1 MKFIKDIR
9 QPDKRK
15 IIILLTVLVDVL
27 GVGIVIPILP
37 FYVENFGVSPLVL
50 TLLIAVFSF
59 FSFISAPMLGALSD
73 KIGRRPVLIIS
84 IASTAIGWLVFAW
97 ANSIWMLFLGR
108 IIDGMAAG
116 NLPVAESYLVDI
128 AKNEKERTKNL
139 GLISAVFGV
148 GFIIG
153 PALGAALSVIS
164 ITLPFFVVGF
174 MALLN
179 TLAAII
185 FLPET
190 NLNKNKNK
198 KVSLNPLKPIKR
210 ALEMNN
216 LYSRFLAWFLFG
228 LAIAGMHAVFSL
240 YLKDVFNFN
249 AQISGFVFAGMGVF
263 MIFNQTILLNKF
275 WLKRFKEEKLEI
287 WLFLF
292 FALGFIFLSV
302 PYLVALFLGL
312 LVDVMAR
319 SVLRVVISSKVAG
332 MAGEDRRGEVM
343 GIMSSI
349 LFLANIGGP
358 VLAGLFYEVEVF
370 LPFLM
375 SALSLVVAF
384 GIMKFCCYNK
394 TMGESGNIAKQSK
407 ETL

>member
-1 MKFIKDIR
+1 MDRK
-9 QPDKRK
+9 K

-37 FYVENFGVSPLVL
+37 FYVENFGVSPFVL
-50 TLLIAVFSF
+50 TLLIAVFSL
-59 FSFISAPMLGALSD
+59 FSFVSAPMLGALSD

-97 ANSIWMLFLGR
+97 AQSVWMLFLGR

-128 AKNEKERTKNL
+128 SKNEKERTKNL
-139 GLISAVFGV
+139 GLIGAVFGV

-153 PALGAALSVIS
+153 PALGAALSTIS
-164 ITLPFFVVGF
+164 NVFPFYVVGIL
-174 MALLN
+174 ASIN

-190 NLNKNKNK
+190 NGHKNKHK
-198 KVSLNPLKPIKR
+198 KISLNPLAPIQSAFKMKKLR
-210 ALEMNN
+210 
-216 LYSRFLAWFLFG
+216 SRFTAWFLFG
-228 LAIAGMHAVFSL
+228 IAIAGMHAVFSL
-240 YLKDVFNFN
+240 YLRDAFGFN
-249 AQISGFVFAGMGVF
+249 AQLAGAVFTAMGIF
-263 MIFNQTILLNKF
+263 MIFNQTFLLNRF
-275 WLKRFKEEKLEI
+275 WLKRFKESSLEV

-292 FALGFIFLSV
+292 FALGFVFLSV
-302 PYLVALFLGL
+302 PLLVALLIGL
-312 LVDVMAR
+312 IINVMAR

-332 MAGEDRRGEVM
+332 IAKSEERGEVM

-358 VLAGLFYEVEVF
+358 VVAGIFYEVKIY
-370 LPFLM
+370 LPFITG
-375 SALSLVVAF
+375 AIALVVAF
-384 GIMKFCCYNK
+384 LIMKYCCAGREKDIKIN
-394 TMGESGNIAKQSK
+394 MADEIP
-407 ETL
+407 EVI